1 MKTQTID
8 HQVLAT
14 TFSNANHNLDVA
26 VVASR
31 LAGRTAVTL
40 ACVLLA
46 TSLCLHKNAAAQQTL
61 LSATPAAVQKAMN
74 AEIPVFLDKSI
85 DSKKL
90 KSGEEIDGKVAT
102 NVQLKDGTV
111 ISRGAKVVGHVTE
124 AKARSNGDAE
134 SALGIVFDKIDLPG
148 GKDLAITS
156 VVQAV
161 GPNPNAQIN
170 TGGGIDYGGMNE
182 MTEKSAAPQ
191 SSFTAPVPR
200 LNDQS
205 VGVLGIKNLQLGTDG
220 VLTSN
225 QKTVKLD
232 SGTQLMV
239 QAQIAGS

>member
-8 HQVLAT
+8 YKVLAT
-14 TFSNANHNLDVA
+14 AFSSTNHSHADAFVA
-26 VVASR
+26 FR
-31 LAGRTAVTL
+31 LPGRTAVTL
-40 ACVLLA
+40 ACMLLA
-46 TSLCLHKNAAAQQTL
+46 TSFCLHKNAAAQQTL
-61 LSATPAAVQKAMN
+61 LSATPATAQKAIT

-90 KSGEEIDGKVAT
+90 RSGEKIDGKIAT

-111 ISRGAKVVGHVTE
+111 ISRGAKVVGHVTQ
-124 AKARSNGDAE
+124 AKARSNGDPE
-134 SALGIVFDKIDLPG
+134 SALGIVFDQINLPG

-182 MTEKSAAPQ
+182 MVEKSATSQ
-191 SSFTAPVPR
+191 SSTATVPR

-205 VGVLGIKNLQLGTDG
+205 VGVFGIKNLQLGTDG

-225 QKTVKLD
+225 QKTLKLD